1 MEAVNDALASRF
13 GEATES
19 SHEIMGGSSVRGD
32 IEPGFT
38 IDLAHKDL
46 SIIIAAANAEHVPVP
61 VAAAARE
68 MFSLARASGHG
79 AADFSAIV
87 DSLCDAAGIE
97 KPRVPDDWKHQ
108 A

>member
-1 MEAVNDALASRF
+1 MTRSLRASGRRPNPVTRSW
-13 GEATES
+13 ATQS
-19 SHEIMGGSSVRGD
+19 SSVRGD

>member
-1 MEAVNDALASRF
+1 MTRSLRASGRRPNRVT
-13 GEATES
+13 GSWATQS
-19 SHEIMGGSSVRGD
+19 SSVRGD

-46 SIIIAAANAEHVPVP
+46 SIIIAAANAEQVPLP

-68 MFSLARASGHG
+68 MFSLARASGYG
-79 AADFSAIV
+79 NADFSAIV

-97 KPRVPDDWKHQ
+97 KPRVPEEWTDQ

>member
-1 MEAVNDALASRF
+1 M
-13 GEATES
+13 
-19 SHEIMGGSSVRGD
+19 RGD

-46 SIIIAAANAEHVPVP
+46 SIIIAAANAEQVPLP

-68 MFSLARASGHG
+68 MFSLARASGYG
-79 AADFSAIV
+79 NADFSAIV
-87 DSLCDAAGIE
+87 DSPRGRAASRSLQHHIWT
-97 KPRVPDDWKHQ
+97 DQ